1 MGWSSLCTTLCKGLI
16 VWQLGFHNPHPLT
29 NTECVRLSFILFGET
44 LNALLLGADYLLMSL
59 QALARGIF
67 FFLERRRILATL
79 EPPSIQSW
87 RCCCC
92 CFICARHSFQWAS
105 LLIWPTLLPIA
116 LEIAAAA
123 ALCLKWQSDN
133 TFLFSHIPLYTSI
146 QSQMVRLP
154 WLPACLPELKTY
166 IYLLFMRSSV
176 VGTSM
181 LN

>member
-1 MGWSSLCTTLCKGLI
+1 MCPL
-16 VWQLGFHNPHPLT
+16 VFHPLRENSDCAST
-29 NTECVRLSFILFGET
+29 WCRLSFNVPSGT
-44 LNALLLGADYLLMSL
+44 SQGY
-59 QALARGIF
+59 F

-79 EPPSIQSW
+79 EPPFIQSW